1 MRQILLVPH
10 PILRQKAKDI
20 KEIKEEDIS
29 IAKVMI
35 KIMNNAPGVGLAANQ
50 IGVLKKI
57 VTVNIKDEKKDI
69 KKQYILFNPKI
80 VSYSKNTNIMEEGC
94 LSIPE
99 QFAEIERPEEII
111 VKYINEKKK
120 VVKKKVSGI
129 ESRVLQHEIDHL
141 SGKLFIDYLSSL
153 KRNIMIRKVKKLVK
167 VRKTNE

>member
-80 VSYSKNTNIMEEGC
+80 VSYSKNTNI
-94 LSIPE
+94 I
-99 QFAEIERPEEII
+99 
-111 VKYINEKKK
+111 
-120 VVKKKVSGI
+120 
-129 ESRVLQHEIDHL
+129 
-141 SGKLFIDYLSSL
+141 
-153 KRNIMIRKVKKLVK
+153 
-167 VRKTNE
+167 

>member
-111 VKYINEKKK
+111 VEYINEKKEI
-120 VVKKKVSGI
+120 VKKKVSGI

>member
-1 MRQILLVPH
+1 MQKILLVPH

-80 VSYSKNTNIMEEGC
+80 VSYSKKTNIMEEGC

-111 VKYINEKKK
+111 VEYINEKKEI
-120 VVKKKVSGI
+120 VKKKVSGI

>member
-1 MRQILLVPH
+1 MRKILLVPH

-20 KEIKEEDIS
+20 KEIKEEDIF
-29 IAKVMI
+29 IAKEMM

-57 VTVNIKDEKKDI
+57 ITINIQDEENNLKN
-69 KKQYILFNPKI
+69 QYILFNPRI
-80 VSYSKNTNIMEEGC
+80 ISYSKNTNIMEEGC

-99 QFAEIERPEEII
+99 QFAEIERSEEII
-111 VKYINEKKK
+111 IEYIDEKKK
-120 VVKKKVSGI
+120 ILKKRVAGI

-153 KRNIMIRKVKKLVK
+153 KRNIMIKKVKKLVK
-167 VRKTNE
+167 VKSGK

>member
-1 MRQILLVPH
+1 MQKILLVPH
-10 PILRQKAKDI
+10 PILRKKAKDI
-20 KEIKEEDIS
+20 NELKDEDIS
-29 IAKVMI
+29 IAKEMME
-35 KIMNNAPGVGLAANQ
+35 IMNKAPGLGLAANQ

-57 VTVNIKDEKKDI
+57 VTVNIQDKKKDI

-111 VKYINEKKK
+111 VEYINEKKEI
-120 VVKKKVSGI
+120 VKKKVGGI

>member
-1 MRQILLVPH
+1 MQKILLVPH

-29 IAKVMI
+29 IAKEMM

-57 VTVNIKDEKKDI
+57 ITVNIQDEENNQNN
-69 KKQYILFNPKI
+69 QYILFNPRI
-80 VSYSKNTNIMEEGC
+80 TSYSKTTNIMEEGC

-99 QFAEIERPEEII
+99 QFAEVERSEEITIEYIDEKKEI
-111 VKYINEKKK
+111 VKKR
-120 VVKKKVSGI
+120 VKGI

-141 SGKLFIDYLSSL
+141 AGKLFIDYLSSL
-153 KRNIMIRKVKKLVK
+153 KRNIMIKKVKKLAK
-167 VRKTNE
+167 VRLGQ